1 MTVIYNSNKKK
12 FMLHKN
18 NSQSF
23 QRREFIGTVAG
34 SAAALG
40 LNVLFAPF
48 SANAEKKFIHQPEDP
63 DAWFGRIKGKHK
75 AMYDLVS
82 AEKGIFPFLFPRL
95 FLMTNAATGTPEKD
109 CSAVMVLRHESV
121 CYALQDNIWAKY
133 KFKEFFNVADLG
145 PAFNAADAATATAT
159 RNPFWNTKPGD
170 FMIPGAGPV
179 PIGIKEL
186 MASGVMICV
195 CNASLSGKAAI
206 AAMQT
211 KGNADT
217 IRKEWMDNLIPGVQ
231 LVPSGVWAVGR
242 AQEHGCTY
250 CFAG

>member
-1 MTVIYNSNKKK
+1 MNKQDQLK
-12 FMLHKN
+12 M
-18 NSQSF
+18 
-23 QRREFIGTVAG
+23 QRRGFLGTL
-34 SAAALG
+34 SAAAAAMGISMVTSPLQ
-40 LNVLFAPF
+40 A
-48 SANAEKKFIHQPEDP
+48 AEKSFSFSSPEDP
-63 DAWFGRIKGKHK
+63 DAWFGKIKGKHK

-109 CSAVMVLRHESV
+109 CLAMMVLRHESV

-145 PAFNAADAATATAT
+145 PAFKAADAATATST
-159 RNPFWNTKPGD
+159 RNPFWNTSPGD
-170 FMIPGAGPV
+170 FVIPGAGPV
-179 PIGIKEL
+179 PLGIKDL
-186 MASGVMICV
+186 MDSGVMICV

-211 KGNADT
+211 NGNAEA
-217 IRKEWMDNLIPGVQ
+217 IRKEWIDSLIPGIQ